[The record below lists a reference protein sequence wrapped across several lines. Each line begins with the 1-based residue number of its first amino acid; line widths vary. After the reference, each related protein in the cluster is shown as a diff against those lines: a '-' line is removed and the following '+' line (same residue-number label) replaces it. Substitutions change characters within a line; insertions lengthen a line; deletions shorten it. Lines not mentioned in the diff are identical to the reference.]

1 MIDTLLILQIVIG
14 VLLVIA
20 ILLQKTSTDGVASL
34 GGGSNMNVV
43 GAGSATN
50 FISKATIF
58 LVVVFMSNALVLAN
72 LSSKKDGSVLKKLQ
86 EAESKSES
94 SAVPIAK

>member
-14 VLLVIA
+14 ILLVIA
-20 ILLQKTSTDGVASL
+20 ILLQKTSVDGVASL

-43 GAGSATN
+43 GVASAAN
-50 FISKATIF
+50 FISKATVL

-72 LSSKKDGSVLKKLQ
+72 LSSKKESAISKKFQ
-86 EAESKSES
+86 ELESKTETN
-94 SAVPIAK
+94 AVPIAK